1 MTSLELL
8 AYIGQAEDSYIMAA
22 RKRPKKKPTWPIV
35 LAAVLALAVVGGG
48 IGGYLRYSGQAVGS
62 STASPS
68 SDLST
73 EAVMSMPSDQENE
86 AEPYTMD
93 PEEDAVIAASSTA
106 YDVTLLA
113 SAQYPESIAHD
124 AYDAQRQV
132 WTENQVTEATSYA
145 LNAFSYRT
153 AAAILQG
160 QTESGCYSPLS
171 LYQTLSILASG
182 AQGQTQEELLSLL
195 GMSDLD
201 TLAEESGKLYRVN
214 YVDDEVN
221 RLKIA
226 NSLWLD
232 ETASDGTTIAY
243 NQDWVL
249 STAAN
254 YYADVY
260 EAEFSNVETAQA
272 LGAWIAE
279 NTGGFLSPTP
289 QALNVDDS
297 TVMAVANTV
306 WYKTQWGDQF
316 YESNTT
322 SGDFALSSGDTVTA
336 DFMHRTD
343 ASGRYVSGD
352 GYTKSYLQLNQGRM
366 ILVLPDEG
374 TDIDSLLTEDKLW
387 EIFENGDYQNAEV
400 QWSIPK
406 FETSATYADL
416 ANTLQALG
424 VTSAF
429 SLGAD
434 FSSIS
439 DSPLYVGSIQ
449 QGTHISVN
457 EDGVEAAS
465 YSLADMMCG
474 ETEPEQLP
482 VVEMNLNRPFIYLIT
497 ANDGSTLFIGVVRNP
512 NE

>member
-8 AYIGQAEDSYIMAA
+8 QHIGQAEDSYIMAA
-22 RKRPKKKPTWPIV
+22 RKRPKKKPIAPIV

-48 IGGYLRYSGQAVGS
+48 IGGYLHYSGQTVSPG
-62 STASPS
+62 TPSPS
-68 SDLST
+68 SDPGT
-73 EAVMSMPSDQENE
+73 EAVLSMPSDQETE
-86 AEPYTMD
+86 AD
-93 PEEDAVIAASSTA
+93 PADTDTETVVATSPTA

-113 SAQYPESIAHD
+113 AAQYPESIAHD

-160 QTESGCYSPLS
+160 ETESGCYSPLS
-171 LYQTLSILASG
+171 LYQTLAILASG

-260 EAEFSNVETAQA
+260 AAEFSNAETAQA

-279 NTGGFLSPTP
+279 NTGGFLSPES
-289 QALNVDDS
+289 QELNLDDN

-306 WYKTQWGDQF
+306 WYKTQWADQF

-322 SGDFALSSGDTVTA
+322 SGDFTLSSGDTVTA

-343 ASGRYVSGD
+343 DSGRYVSGD

-366 ILVLPDEG
+366 IFVLPDEG
-374 TDIDSLLTEDKLW
+374 TDVDSLLTEDKLW
-387 EIFENGDYQNAEV
+387 EIFENSDYQDAEV

-406 FETSATYADL
+406 FETSATYGDL
-416 ANTLQALG
+416 ADTLQALG

-429 SLGAD
+429 SLDAD
-434 FSSIS
+434 FSAIS
-439 DSPLYVGSIQ
+439 DSPLYVGSLQ

-474 ETEPEQLP
+474 ASEPEELP

-512 NE
+512 NG